1 MDSFKS
7 ENDAFNHSSCNIS
20 NKDAKER
27 KVSTSKMG
35 IIRGEPVKI
44 LVIHHPSS
52 LGTLGLSLD
61 YTNDVLILKVNQ
73 LLGSST
79 KRELLEATASWFDPL
94 GFLAP
99 VLLR

>member
-1 MDSFKS
+1 
-7 ENDAFNHSSCNIS
+7 
-20 NKDAKER
+20 
-27 KVSTSKMG
+27 MG

-99 VLLR
+99 VLLKVKLILQGVGRRFF